1 MSEYILS
8 WDFVYYSRKAKKTQK
23 SIYKEQLLVNFSTKE
38 VLWTYLEQDDNGNNN
53 NDGSNND
60 KSLND
65 LV

>member
-1 MSEYILS
+1 M
-8 WDFVYYSRKAKKTQK
+8 
-23 SIYKEQLLVNFSTKE
+23 LVNFSTKE

>member
-1 MSEYILS
+1 M
-8 WDFVYYSRKAKKTQK
+8 
-23 SIYKEQLLVNFSTKE
+23 LVNFSTKE

-53 NDGSNND
+53 DDGSNND